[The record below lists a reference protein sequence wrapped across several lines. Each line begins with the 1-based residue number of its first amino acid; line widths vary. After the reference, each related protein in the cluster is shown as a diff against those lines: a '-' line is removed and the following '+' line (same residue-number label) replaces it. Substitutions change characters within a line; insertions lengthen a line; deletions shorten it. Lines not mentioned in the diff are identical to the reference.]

1 MGASLDVLG
10 SCDGTDRHDERQTEE
25 TVSHRSRGTSGSETR
40 HHDPRGY
47 HDHRVRDEGS
57 LGHELQQHASR
68 ETMKEKAREWQRQIR
83 SETRK
88 IDRDI
93 SRVRQ
98 EENRLKKEITAMA
111 KKGQEEGVRTLAKQV
126 VRSRKSVAMLERT
139 KCSMTAM
146 NLQLTT
152 AIASF
157 STASS
162 LKMSASMMQ
171 AMNQLTNVPELQK
184 TMAEMRT
191 ELDRA
196 EVAEEIMQ
204 EGLAESDDE
213 AEADSEVE
221 KVYEELALDTSQLL
235 ASGSAPTRIPANP
248 SAMPTQQVS
257 SGDPLAQRLQA
268 LHQG

>member
-1 MGASLDVLG
+1 MGAGLDVLG
-10 SCDGTDRHDERQTEE
+10 SCDGTDRPDERRNEE
-25 TVSHRSRGTSGSETR
+25 TVSHRGSRSGSEMR
-40 HHDPRGY
+40 HSDP
-47 HDHRVRDEGS
+47 RVRDAGPS
-57 LGHELQQHASR
+57 NLGHEFQQHADR
-68 ETMKEKAREWQRQIR
+68 EMMKEKAREWQRQIR
-83 SETRK
+83 SETRR

-93 SRVRQ
+93 QKVRQ
-98 EENRLKKEITAMA
+98 EENRLKREITAMA
-111 KKGQEEGVRTLAKQV
+111 KRGQEEGVKTLAKQV

-162 LKMSASMMQ
+162 LKMSTSMMQ
-171 AMNQLTNVPELQK
+171 AMNQLTNVPELQR
-184 TMAEMRT
+184 TMEEMRT
-191 ELDRA
+191 ELARA

-204 EGLAESDDE
+204 EGLEMSDDE
-213 AEADSEVE
+213 EEADSEVE

-235 ASGSAPTRIPANP
+235 ASGSAPTRIPAGP
-248 SAMPTQQVS
+248 PAMPAPIRQVP

-268 LHQG
+268 LHQS